1 MRRIELRP
9 LARRALISAYCGI
22 LETAGATRA
31 DRFQARVW
39 EPFDD
44 LALTPKMG
52 APRRLGVSKPRDLR
66 LWRVRDFEEYLIFY
80 SVTPTVVR
88 IERVI
93 HAKLDY
99 QRQFD

>member
-1 MRRIELRP
+1 MKRIELRP
-9 LARRALISAYCGI
+9 HARHALLDAYRGI
-22 LETAGATRA
+22 LETSGATRA
-31 DRFQARVW
+31 DRFQTRVW
-39 EPFDD
+39 QTFDD

-52 APRRLGVSKPRDLR
+52 APRRLGSSPPRDLR

-80 SVTPTVVR
+80 SVTANAVR

-99 QRQFD
+99 QRQFE